1 MNAKTATILLAITG
15 ILCVIS
21 VVLMA
26 QMK

>member
-1 MNAKTATILLAITG
+1 MNAKAAIALLAITG
-15 ILCVIS
+15 VLCAIS